1 MRGVIDPS
9 GPLAHT
15 LASGS
20 IGDLIAPDSPAFTAL
35 DSAAR
40 RYVRPWSVAV
50 VGRRGVGRD
59 TMARALHERWGL
71 AAVVADEPDTA
82 AGVDL
87 HLHLLA
93 GAPRLADRRI
103 LDAAPPGRTVV
114 VIGKV
119 DTLAPAAVERARAAA
134 ESLGQPVV
142 AVSQLLACAD
152 MSDAE
157 LGFLRKLVADGEA
170 MPSMSGHFLAGAA
183 PQSPAWQMRTELL
196 KRLDATGIDIAM
208 GLLRTADPG
217 AADATTLTD
226 RLHAASGFD
235 VLGDALRSCSAAITA
250 FRDAQVRA
258 VMEVTAAAGDARDVV
273 EMLLR
278 TAGV

>member
-1 MRGVIDPS
+1 
-9 GPLAHT
+9 
-15 LASGS
+15 
-20 IGDLIAPDSPAFTAL
+20 
-35 DSAAR
+35 
-40 RYVRPWSVAV
+40 
-50 VGRRGVGRD
+50 
-59 TMARALHERWGL
+59 
-71 AAVVADEPDTA
+71 
-82 AGVDL
+82 
-87 HLHLLA
+87 
-93 GAPRLADRRI
+93 
-103 LDAAPPGRTVV
+103 
-114 VIGKV
+114 
-119 DTLAPAAVERARAAA
+119 
-134 ESLGQPVV
+134 
-142 AVSQLLACAD
+142 
-152 MSDAE
+152 
-157 LGFLRKLVADGEA
+157 

-183 PQSPAWQMRTELL
+183 PQSLAWQMRTELL